1 MFIGLIKNYN
11 TVNEILNCFPEIIK
25 IYAVWSTSAVTID
38 DEDLLDIEPSRKVYD
53 HSIEFAWGY
62 CGNGPAQFALALLLR
77 YIPERYALQ
86 YYQTF
91 KEMVIA
97 MFPNGTFYFTL
108 NIRDHMARVIRHVD
122 GLTQQ
127 ELF

>member
-1 MFIGLIKNYN
+1 M
-11 TVNEILNCFPEIIK
+11 NEILNSFPEVIK
-25 IYAVWSTSAVTID
+25 IYAVWNTGAVTID
-38 DEDLLDIEPSRKVYD
+38 DEDLLDIDRSLTVCE
-53 HSIEFAWGY
+53 HSVEFAWGY
-62 CGNGPAQFALALLLR
+62 SGSGPAQFALALLLR
-77 YIPERYALQ
+77 YIPKEHALRY
-86 YYQTF
+86 YHTF

-108 NIRDHMARVIRHVD
+108 NIREHMARVIRHVD